1 VPNLCYD
8 SQLFHRSEAA
18 AAERE
23 VAAPLQI
30 KEPYLNPLVGFV
42 VGGGGGGEPAQRAR
56 DLHGG
61 EPGAADA
68 GEGASL
74 PI

>member
-1 VPNLCYD
+1 M
-8 SQLFHRSEAA
+8 
-18 AAERE
+18 
-23 VAAPLQI
+23 QI